1 MQPLLAAVAF
11 VPGLAVGSFLNVVA
25 ARVPDGRS
33 IVKPRS
39 ACGKCGA
46 TIAAYDNVPLISYAV
61 LRGRC
66 RECGVK
72 IGLIYPA
79 VELTAAALIAA
90 CFLKFG
96 ATLHALVAAFFC
108 TVLVTVSATDVLRR
122 VIPNKIVLPAA
133 AIVLAGMTIVDP
145 SPQWAIAAAG
155 RGRLPA
161 RCGARLP
168 ARDGHGR
175 REARPADRSGPRQ
188 GHPRRNDGRLSRRA
202 RPGGSPDRPARTEQ
216 PAR

>member
-1 MQPLLAAVAF
+1 MTLQPLLAAVAF

-133 AIVLAGMTIVDP
+133 AIVLAGMTIVEP
-145 SPQWAIAAAG
+145 SPQWAIGAVGAAAF
-155 RGRLPA
+155 LIA
-161 RCGARLP
+161 RHGHAARKMKIPFGPFLAFGAVVGLF
-168 ARDGHGR
+168 AG
-175 REARPADRSGPRQ
+175 EAILHWYLSLSG
-188 GHPRRNDGRLSRRA
+188 
-202 RPGGSPDRPARTEQ
+202 
-216 PAR
+216 